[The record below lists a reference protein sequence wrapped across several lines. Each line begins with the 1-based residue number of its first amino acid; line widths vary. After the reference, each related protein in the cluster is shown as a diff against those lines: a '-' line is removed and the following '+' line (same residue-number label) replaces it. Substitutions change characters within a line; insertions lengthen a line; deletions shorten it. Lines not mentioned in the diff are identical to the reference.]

1 MKLLV
6 TEDYET
12 LSQITADI
20 VLMKWA
26 ESRRVNLALTAGSSP
41 KRAYEILAER
51 LKQVSFDQSLAHFYN
66 FDEITLKGQ
75 EYGMT
80 MQALTKELF
89 EPLGI
94 EEENIEV
101 LDVQNYQDYDRQI
114 AEDGGLDLVLMGIGG
129 DGHFCG
135 NLPDFTSFNFG
146 VYRVPIEKDDE
157 LYKLIDESSPHE
169 PGEEMVTFGAQTVLA
184 AKELVLIANGEK
196 KAAIIKQALEG
207 PITEDVPASV
217 LRLHPNLTVILDRE
231 AASLLD

>member
-26 ESRRVNLALTAGSSP
+26 ESHRVNLALTAGSSP

-101 LDVQNYQDYDRQI
+101 LDVQNYQD
-114 AEDGGLDLVLMGIGG
+114 
-129 DGHFCG
+129 
-135 NLPDFTSFNFG
+135 
-146 VYRVPIEKDDE
+146 
-157 LYKLIDESSPHE
+157 
-169 PGEEMVTFGAQTVLA
+169 
-184 AKELVLIANGEK
+184 
-196 KAAIIKQALEG
+196 
-207 PITEDVPASV
+207 
-217 LRLHPNLTVILDRE
+217 
-231 AASLLD
+231 